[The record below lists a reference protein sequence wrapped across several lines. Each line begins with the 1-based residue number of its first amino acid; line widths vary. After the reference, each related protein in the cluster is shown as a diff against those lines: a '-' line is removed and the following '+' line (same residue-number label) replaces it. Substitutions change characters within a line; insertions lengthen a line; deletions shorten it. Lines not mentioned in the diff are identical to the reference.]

1 MRTVIAMWPYFVLAL
16 LALAA
21 AVVVDDPNVPSSPAA
36 PSVDQTGPMGATCP
50 SDGGTWRS

>member
-1 MRTVIAMWPYFVLAL
+1 MWPYFVLAL